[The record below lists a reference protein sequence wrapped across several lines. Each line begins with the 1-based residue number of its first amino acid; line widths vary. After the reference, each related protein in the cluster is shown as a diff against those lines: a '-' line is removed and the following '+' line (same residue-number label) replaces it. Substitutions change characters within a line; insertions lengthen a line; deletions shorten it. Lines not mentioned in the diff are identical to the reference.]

1 MAGIPGN
8 KQNNTGREMNATA
21 TLGQEFY
28 PTPSHVIE
36 TMIAPYLKTSR
47 NGSIYLPHK
56 KRLDPSAGNGRI
68 ADRLKAL
75 SIGSSPVYC
84 YEIDLELRMI
94 LSGKGHAVIGSN
106 FLDFSDPIN
115 RFDLIAMNPPF
126 SQGAKH
132 VLHAWNHA
140 LGDGGDLVALV
151 NAETL
156 RNLFS
161 KEREILTAL
170 IDAHGSVEYLG
181 PVFAK
186 SENPTNVDV
195 ALIRLHK
202 PKAESNDLFEG
213 GSFSSRNLDFERS
226 EFAENPLACADVIQS
241 LVAQYNAA
249 IQALIAQDKAERQ
262 LAFFLEHTDKSNCYD
277 SLRSLNL
284 AKDQHPL
291 DRRGETIRQIFWD
304 TLFKHS
310 KLASRTT
317 SSFQKKFAE
326 FRRDLKLDFNEQNIH
341 EVLGLFFQNAGAIM
355 ESALLEVF
363 DKATGFHEKNKIH
376 HEGWKTNKGWKLTR
390 KVIYPHGVSYDPH
403 WWGFRLWDPAFL
415 DDLDRVVCWIAGKRI
430 ENITTIR
437 SALEYR
443 IKRINNREQSHSDIC
458 ESEFFTM
465 RMFKKGTLHIV
476 FRDETLLAEFNRRA
490 AVGKKWIGGKGF

>member
-1 MAGIPGN
+1 M
-8 KQNNTGREMNATA
+8 
-21 TLGQEFY
+21 LGHQLY
-28 PTPSHVIE
+28 PTPAIIAQK
-36 TMIAPYLKTSR
+36 MIAPYLREGRWGSR
-47 NGSIYLPHK
+47 LAANKILE
-56 KRLDPSAGNGRI
+56 PSAGKGDI
-68 ADRLKAL
+68 LDAIKPQLPT
-75 SIGSSPVYC
+75 GSRAYC
-84 YEIDLELRMI
+84 YEIDMQLRMI
-94 LSGKGHAVIGSN
+94 LTGKGYEVIGSD
-106 FLDFSDPIN
+106 FLTFSDPIN
-115 RFDLIAMNPPF
+115 RFDLILMNPPF
-126 SQGAKH
+126 DAGAKH

-140 LGDGGDLVALV
+140 LSDGGDLAALV

-161 KEREILTAL
+161 KEREILSAL

-181 PVFAK
+181 PVFAR
-186 SENPTNVDV
+186 SENPTNVEV
-195 ALIRLHK
+195 ALIRLCK
-202 PKAESNDLFEG
+202 PKADSDDLF
-213 GSFSSRNLDFERS
+213 GSGAFSSRNLDFERS

-376 HEGWKTNKGWKLTR
+376 HEGWKTNKGWKLTQ
-390 KVIYPHGVSYDPH
+390 KIIYPYGVSFDSL
-403 WWGFRLWDPAFL
+403 WGFRVRDTAFM
-415 DDLDRVVCWIAGKRI
+415 DDLDRVVCWITGKRV
-430 ENITTIR
+430 EDITTIR
-437 SALEYR
+437 TALERR
-443 IKRINNREQSHSDIC
+443 IECIRKHQHPYDDDC
-458 ESEFFTM
+458 DSEFFTM
-465 RMFKKGTLHIV
+465 RIFKKGTLHIT
-476 FRDETLLAEFNRRA
+476 FRDKSLLAEFNRRA
-490 AVGKKWIGGKGF
+490 AAGKQWLGGEGY